1 MNRIILIGNGFDL
14 AHGLK
19 TSYADFIDWYWGDWG
34 AKLLRDDILSN
45 TDRLCT
51 FELHFDK
58 EHSWHGVYYNY
69 RVARLISILDGF
81 NGNKFIDFIK
91 EDTQTC
97 SFSYNSPLLEELC
110 NRIKERNWVD
120 IENVYFRHLCNDS
133 EKPEKVNEE
142 LAVIRKRLIDY
153 LTEVQKSA
161 SDVGVKGDLCKKML
175 APFDK
180 RDIAIGSLEKW
191 SEMLEQRVKYYKKEV
206 WHELI
211 PLFFDRDRILNEISK
226 VDNFLYDHA
235 DETKEHGEVSVEDN
249 KIPIGLLLPDNM
261 MMLNFNYTSI
271 ADSYLPFAERFSVNH
286 IHGEL
291 SKPESVVFGYG
302 DEIDENYKKI
312 LDKND
317 NEYLNNI
324 KSIKYLESP
333 NYRNLR
339 DFIESDTYQV
349 FIMGHSCG
357 NSDRTL
363 LNTLFEH
370 KNCVSIKPFYY
381 IRKDGTDNYMELVQN
396 ISRNFTDM
404 KLMRDRVVNK
414 TFCEP
419 YSDARKED
427 SETQDN

>member
-19 TSYADFIDWYWGDWG
+19 TSYADFIDWYWKEWG
-34 AKLLRDDILSN
+34 KRLLHAFNLV
-45 TDRLCT
+45 
-51 FELHFDK
+51 E
-58 EHSWHGVYYNY
+58 E
-69 RVARLISILDGF
+69 DGL
-81 NGNKFIDFIK
+81 
-91 EDTQTC
+91 C
-97 SFSYNSPLLEELC
+97 SFSLHEDVGVGMWARVWGWHYRRINPLEPWDENDIIKIAKSDRELCDFSITSPLLEELC
-110 NRIKERNWVD
+110 KQLEERNWVD
-120 IENVYFRHLCNDS
+120 IENVFFRHLSNDH
-133 EKPEKVNEE
+133 EKPEKVNAE
-142 LAVIRKRLIDY
+142 LSVIRKRLIDY

-161 SDVGVKGDLCKKML
+161 SDVGVKDDLRKKML

-180 RDIAIGSLEKW
+180 RDIAIGSLVKW
-191 SEMLEQRVKYYKKEV
+191 SEMLEQRVKYYKNEV
-206 WHELI
+206 WHKWM
-211 PLFFDRDRILNEISK
+211 PLFFDSDRVLNEVSN

-235 DETKEHGEVSVEDN
+235 DEIKDNGILGFEDN
-249 KIPIGLLLPDNM
+249 TIPTGLFLPDRM

-271 ADSYLPFAERFSVNH
+271 ADSYFPSVERFNVNH

-291 SKPESVVFGYG
+291 SKPESVIFGYG

-312 LDKND
+312 SDKND
-317 NEYLNNI
+317 NEYLKNI

-333 NYRNLR
+333 NYRNLL
-339 DFIESDTYQV
+339 DFIESDTYQI

-370 KNCVSIKPFYY
+370 RNCVSIKPFYH
-381 IRKDGTDNYMELVQN
+381 KWDDGTDNYMELVQN

-414 TFCEP
+414 TFC
-419 YSDARKED
+419 D
-427 SETQDN
+427 TI

>member
-19 TSYADFIDWYWGDWG
+19 MSYANFIDWYWNEWG
-34 AKLLRDDILSN
+34 RLLLNSLNFSEEDG
-45 TDRLCT
+45 LCR
-51 FELHFDK
+51 FELNYHVSRIWSRIVWDCKSEGYLSALELFDG
-58 EHSWHGVYYNY
+58 HVVVDY
-69 RVARLISILDGF
+69 
-81 NGNKFIDFIK
+81 IK
-91 EDTQTC
+91 SHPEKC
-97 SFSYNSPLLEELC
+97 SFSYESPLLEELC
-110 NRIKERNWVD
+110 KQLEERRWVD
-120 IENVYFRHLCNDS
+120 IENVFFKHLSNGF
-133 EKPEKVNEE
+133 EEPEKVNAE
-142 LAVIRKRLIDY
+142 LEIIRQRLIDY
-153 LTEVQKSA
+153 LVEVMKAS
-161 SDVGVKGDLCKKML
+161 SDVEVKNGLRMKML

-191 SEMLEQRVKYYKKEV
+191 REMLEQRVKYYKKEV

-211 PLFFDRDRILNEISK
+211 PLFFDGAKSWIQISN
-226 VDNFLYDHA
+226 VDNFLYNHA
-235 DETKEHGEVSVEDN
+235 DEIKENGIVSFEDN
-249 KIPIGLLLPDNM
+249 KIPIGLLLPDKM

-271 ADSYLPFAERFSVNH
+271 ADSYFPSVERFSVNH

-291 SKPESVVFGYG
+291 SKPESVIFGYG

-312 LDKND
+312 SDKND
-317 NEYLNNI
+317 NEYLKNI

-333 NYRNLR
+333 NYRNLL

-370 KNCVSIKPFYY
+370 RNCVSIKPFYH
-381 IRKDGTDNYMELVQN
+381 KWDDGTDNYMELVQN

-414 TFCEP
+414 TFCE
-419 YSDARKED
+419 
-427 SETQDN
+427 TI

>member
-19 TSYADFIDWYWGDWG
+19 TSYADFIDWYWKEWG
-34 AKLLRDDILSN
+34 RLLLNSLNFSEEDG
-45 TDRLCT
+45 LCR
-51 FELHFDK
+51 FELNYHVSRIWSGIVWDCRSEGYLSALEPFDG
-58 EHSWHGVYYNY
+58 HVVVDY
-69 RVARLISILDGF
+69 
-81 NGNKFIDFIK
+81 IK
-91 EDTQTC
+91 SHPEKC
-97 SFSYNSPLLEELC
+97 SFSYESPLLEELC
-110 NRIKERNWVD
+110 KQLEERNWVD
-120 IENVYFRHLCNDS
+120 IENVFFKHLSNDLES
-133 EKPEKVNEE
+133 PEKVNAE
-142 LAVIRKRLIDY
+142 LAVIKKRLIDY

-161 SDVGVKGDLCKKML
+161 SDVGVKDDLRKKML

-180 RDIAIGSLEKW
+180 HDIAIGSLEKW
-191 SEMLEQRVKYYKKEV
+191 REMLEQREYYQREI

-211 PLFFDRDRILNEISK
+211 PLFFDSDKSWIQISN
-226 VDNFLYDHA
+226 VDNFLYYHA
-235 DETKEHGEVSVEDN
+235 DEINENGIVSFEDN
-249 KIPIGLLLPDNM
+249 IIPIGLLLPDRM

-271 ADSYLPFAERFSVNH
+271 ADSYFPSVERFNVNH

-312 LDKND
+312 SDKND
-317 NEYLNNI
+317 NEYLKNI

-333 NYRNLR
+333 NYRNLL
-339 DFIESDTYQV
+339 DFIESDTYQI

-370 KNCVSIKPFYY
+370 RNCVSIKPFYH
-381 IRKDGTDNYMELVQN
+381 KWDDGTDNYMELVQN

-414 TFCEP
+414 TFC
-419 YSDARKED
+419 D
-427 SETQDN
+427 TL

>member
-19 TSYADFIDWYWGDWG
+19 TSYANFIDWYWKEWG
-34 AKLLRDDILSN
+34 RLLLNSLNFSEEDG
-45 TDRLCT
+45 LCR
-51 FELHFDK
+51 FELNYHVSRNWSGIVGDCRSEGYLSALQPFDG
-58 EHSWHGVYYNY
+58 HVLVDY
-69 RVARLISILDGF
+69 
-81 NGNKFIDFIK
+81 IK
-91 EDTQTC
+91 SRPEKC
-97 SFSYNSPLLEELC
+97 SFSYESPLLEELC
-110 NRIKERNWVD
+110 KQLEERNWVD
-120 IENVYFRHLCNDS
+120 IENVFFKHLSNDLES
-133 EKPEKVNEE
+133 PEKVNAE

-161 SDVGVKGDLCKKML
+161 SDVEVKDDLRKKML

-180 RDIAIGSLEKW
+180 HDIAIGSLEKW
-191 SEMLEQRVKYYKKEV
+191 REMLEQREYYQREI

-211 PLFFDRDRILNEISK
+211 PLFFDSDKSWIQISN
-226 VDNFLYDHA
+226 VDNFLYYHA
-235 DETKEHGEVSVEDN
+235 DEINENGIVSFEDN
-249 KIPIGLLLPDNM
+249 IIPIGLLLPDRM

-271 ADSYLPFAERFSVNH
+271 ADSYFPSVERFNVNH

-291 SKPESVVFGYG
+291 SKPENVVFGYG

-312 LDKND
+312 SDKND
-317 NEYLNNI
+317 NEYLKNI

-333 NYRNLR
+333 NYRNLL
-339 DFIESDTYQV
+339 DFIESDTYQI
-349 FIMGHSCG
+349 FILGHSCG

-414 TFCEP
+414 TFC
-419 YSDARKED
+419 D
-427 SETQDN
+427 TL

>member
-1 MNRIILIGNGFDL
+1 MLNSLNFSEED
-14 AHGLK
+14 GLC
-19 TSYADFIDWYWGDWG
+19 
-34 AKLLRDDILSN
+34 R
-45 TDRLCT
+45 
-51 FELHFDK
+51 FELNYHVSRIWSRIVWDCKSEGYLSALEPFDG
-58 EHSWHGVYYNY
+58 HVVVDY
-69 RVARLISILDGF
+69 
-81 NGNKFIDFIK
+81 IK
-91 EDTQTC
+91 SHPEKC
-97 SFSYNSPLLEELC
+97 SFSYESPLLEELC
-110 NRIKERNWVD
+110 KQLEERRWVD
-120 IENVYFRHLCNDS
+120 IENVFFKHLSNGF
-133 EKPEKVNEE
+133 EEPEKVNAE
-142 LAVIRKRLIDY
+142 LEIIRQRLIDY
-153 LTEVQKSA
+153 LVEVMKAS
-161 SDVGVKGDLCKKML
+161 SDVEVKNGLRMKML

-191 SEMLEQRVKYYKKEV
+191 REMLEQRVKYYKKEV

-211 PLFFDRDRILNEISK
+211 PLFFDSAKSWIQISN
-226 VDNFLYDHA
+226 VDNFLYNHA
-235 DETKEHGEVSVEDN
+235 DEINENGIVSFEDN
-249 KIPIGLLLPDNM
+249 KIPIGLLLPDRM

-271 ADSYLPFAERFSVNH
+271 ADSYFPSVERFGVNH

-312 LDKND
+312 SDKND
-317 NEYLNNI
+317 NEYLKNI

-333 NYRNLR
+333 NYRNLL

-414 TFCEP
+414 TFCE
-419 YSDARKED
+419 
-427 SETQDN
+427 TI